1 MPTLADDC
9 FAPSERLMPF
19 PDALEILAQRI
30 EPVTGIETVSLRSGL
45 GRTLARDLVAD
56 RDVPP
61 SDNTAVDGYAV
72 YFEDLEATGE
82 TRLPVGARVAAG
94 HSLARPAR
102 LGEAIRVFTGAP
114 IPEGPD
120 TVIMEEDCR
129 VDSDCVVVGSR
140 PKRGANLRRAGE
152 DIRCGATILAA
163 GRRLRAQEIG
173 LAASVGA
180 GRLTVFRR
188 LRCAVFSTGDEI
200 VDPDAAPAD
209 SAGAGDRIYD
219 SNRFAIMSLLDGL
232 GCAVTDLGI
241 VPDTRDAVDSALA
254 SAASEHDLLITSGGI
269 SRGEKDHVAAAVQ
282 RLGSLYFWRL
292 AVKPGRPIALGQVQD
307 ATFLGLPGNPVAA
320 LVTFMRIARP
330 VVLALGGCKEVTPHL
345 FRVTAGF
352 SHAGKKTGRREW
364 LRARLVAGADGTLV
378 AHKFPREGSGILTSM
393 VEADGLVELDE
404 DTGPV
409 VEGAF
414 VDFLPFNEVT
424 G

>member
-1 MPTLADDC
+1 MPTLVDDC
-9 FAPSERLMPF
+9 FAHSERLMPF

-30 EPVTGIETVSLRSGL
+30 EPVTGVETVSLRSAL
-45 GRTLARDLVAD
+45 GRTLARDLIAD

-61 SDNTAVDGYAV
+61 SDNAAVDGYAV
-72 YFEDLEATGE
+72 SFEDLEAKGE
-82 TRLPVGARVAAG
+82 TRLPVGGRIAAG
-94 HSLARPAR
+94 HALARPA
-102 LGEAIRVFTGAP
+102 LPGEAIRVFTGAP
-114 IPEGPD
+114 IPPGPD
-120 TVIMEEDCR
+120 TIVMEEDCR
-129 VDSDCVVVGSR
+129 ADEAYVVVGSR

-152 DIRCGATILAA
+152 DIRRGATILAA

-180 GRLTVFRR
+180 GRLAVFRR

-200 VDPDAAPAD
+200 VDPDSATAEA
-209 SAGAGDRIYD
+209 AGAKNRIYD

-241 VPDTRDAVDSALA
+241 VPDTRDAVHSALA
-254 SAASEHDLLITSGGI
+254 SAAAGHELLITSGGI
-269 SRGEKDHVAAAVQ
+269 SRGEEDHVAAAVQ
-282 RLGSLYFWRL
+282 RLGSIYFWRL
-292 AVKPGRPIALGQVQD
+292 AVKPGRPIAFGQVRG
-307 ATFLGLPGNPVAA
+307 AAFLGLPGNPVAA

-330 VVLALGGCKEVTPHL
+330 VVLAMGGCKEVAPRL

-364 LRARLVAGADGTLV
+364 LRARLVAGADGTPV
-378 AHKFPREGSGILTSM
+378 ARKFPREGSGILTSM

-404 DTGPV
+404 DAGPV
-409 VEGAF
+409 VEGAL
-414 VDFLPFNEVT
+414 VDFLPFTEVT

>member
-209 SAGAGDRIYD
+209 SAGTGDRVYD
-219 SNRFAIMSLLDGL
+219 SNRFAIMSLLDEL

-292 AVKPGRPIALGQVQD
+292 A
-307 ATFLGLPGNPVAA
+307 
-320 LVTFMRIARP
+320 
-330 VVLALGGCKEVTPHL
+330 
-345 FRVTAGF
+345 
-352 SHAGKKTGRREW
+352 
-364 LRARLVAGADGTLV
+364 
-378 AHKFPREGSGILTSM
+378 
-393 VEADGLVELDE
+393 
-404 DTGPV
+404 
-409 VEGAF
+409 
-414 VDFLPFNEVT
+414 
-424 G
+424 